1 MKHDNQKHENRS
13 TGPRTPEGK
22 QRSSLNAFRHGLTGQ
37 TVVISPEDQKSHG
50 EFCRG
55 FFNDYQPEGALE
67 HQLVQ
72 IIANCLW
79 RLNRITANE
88 QSLLSLDTIQCEDDH
103 IKATDDR
110 AVTACAS
117 ARSFEMHVK
126 TLANLTLY
134 EQRIA
139 RLFERTLKLLKE
151 TQAERKRQEA
161 SDMNDAI
168 MLKEYHDELQ
178 AQQPQPVPYN
188 PADDQ
193 FVFSNGML
201 EAHIAREDRRAAAAD
216 AWHERYHA
224 EENAA

>member
-1 MKHDNQKHENRS
+1 MKSNS
-13 TGPRTPEGK
+13 TVPAPRK
-22 QRSSLNAFRHGLTGQ
+22 ASSAPALNAFRHGLTGQ
-37 TVVISPEDQKSHG
+37 TVVISPEDQKSHSG
-50 EFCRG
+50 FCRG
-55 FFNDYQPEGALE
+55 FFDDYKPEGALE

-88 QSLLSLDTIQCEDDH
+88 QSLLSLDTIQCEEDH

-139 RLFERTLKLLKE
+139 RQFERTLKLLKE
-151 TQAERKRQEA
+151 TQAERKRQQA
-161 SDMNDAI
+161 SDLHDAV

-201 EAHIAREDRRAAAAD
+201 EAHMASKDRRNAALD
-216 AWHERYHA
+216 AWYERHHP
-224 EENAA
+224 EEKVAA

>member
-1 MKHDNQKHENRS
+1 MKSNS

-37 TVVISPEDQKSHG
+37 TVVISPEDQKSHSG
-50 EFCRG
+50 FCRG
-55 FFNDYQPEGALE
+55 FFDDYKPEGALE

-88 QSLLSLDTIQCEDDH
+88 QSLLSLDTVQCEDDH

-139 RLFERTLKLLKE
+139 RQFERTLKLLKE
-151 TQAERKRQEA
+151 TQAERKRQQE
-161 SDMNDAI
+161 SDLHRAI
-168 MLKEYHDELQ
+168 LLKEHHDELQ
-178 AQQPQPVPYN
+178 AQQSEPVPYN

-193 FVFSNGML
+193 FVFSNGVL
-201 EAHIAREDRRAAAAD
+201 EAKMALDDRYNAALMAWGERHDEQAAA
-216 AWHERYHA
+216 
-224 EENAA
+224 

>member
-1 MKHDNQKHENRS
+1 MKSHS

-37 TVVISPEDQKSHG
+37 TVVISPADQKSLA

-72 IIANCLW
+72 QIAHCLW
-79 RLNRITANE
+79 RLNRIAANE
-88 QSLLSLDTIQCEDDH
+88 QSLLALDTIQCEEDH
-103 IKATDDR
+103 IKSTDDR
-110 AVTACAS
+110 AITACAS

-134 EQRIA
+134 EQRIS
-139 RLFERTLKLLKE
+139 RQFERSLKLLKE
-151 TQAERKRQEA
+151 TQAERKRQQE
-161 SDMNDAI
+161 SDLQRAI
-168 MLKEYHDELQ
+168 VLKEHHDELQ

-188 PADDQ
+188 PANDG
-193 FVFSNGML
+193 FVFSNGVL
-201 EAHIAREDRRAAAAD
+201 EARMASDDRYDAALKAWQDRPYSDEEAAA
-216 AWHERYHA
+216 
-224 EENAA
+224 